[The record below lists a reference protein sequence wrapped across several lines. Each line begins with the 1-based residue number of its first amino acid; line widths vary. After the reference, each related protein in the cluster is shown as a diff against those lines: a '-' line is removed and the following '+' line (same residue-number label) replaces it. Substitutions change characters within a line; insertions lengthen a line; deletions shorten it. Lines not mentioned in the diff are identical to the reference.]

1 MRFDLLCVCRAPM
14 GKIDT
19 VNRPPG
25 DALLINLV
33 SREVDRKVQKLA
45 LPFCSLTQM
54 SPVVFRAGE
63 SFNNPATLSCDPP
76 QSGSLAPA
84 PPHPPP
90 PLQRE
95 GLWKCWFSGP
105 G

>member
-33 SREVDRKVQKLA
+33 FHEVDRKV
-45 LPFCSLTQM
+45 
-54 SPVVFRAGE
+54 
-63 SFNNPATLSCDPP
+63 
-76 QSGSLAPA
+76 
-84 PPHPPP
+84 
-90 PLQRE
+90 
-95 GLWKCWFSGP
+95 
-105 G
+105 